1 MRAGRV
7 ESDRIGSSESGKDLE
22 VADSRPREIAD
33 FRLSPA
39 STRFRERVVVLILLV
54 VGWGV
59 QSFVVATR
67 RIPASSDQAIVGL
80 MAKHILERGEHP
92 VFYYGSAYAGSLEP
106 HYVAGVFALL
116 GPTPTAYRIAM
127 GGLVLLMMLGTWA
140 VTRRAFGPLP
150 AILALA
156 YLAVPPFFF
165 LYKGLTSDGHYD
177 AFNLFTLGVLSLC
190 LRIDNRLG
198 AGGDPGALSFLLL
211 GVLFGVGWWINPITP
226 AISAAALFWLF
237 LRRRDRPS
245 IRHTPVV
252 AAGFLLG
259 SLPWTWWNLRHEW
272 ASLASPELG
281 SVGIAG
287 ALHNLGE
294 IVLHSLPLLAGGTR
308 FRIAAGWET
317 FPFSTILV
325 MLVFVVLL
333 VPGVLRMLRG
343 DRVVRLFFLCFVV
356 LVVTVIWSR
365 RYVPSEPRVLFP
377 YYVLIPPV
385 LAAGMSWIATRGSG
399 GRWLAV
405 VLGGSLLFAHA
416 SGIAVEYRHVQNTDT
431 EATAG
436 LEDLQKVLTR
446 EGVRHVYTDYWTAYR
461 LSFESN
467 EKIVAAPIPGDEAV
481 RYGPYQDEVAGDPS
495 AAIVV
500 RGPRARCLESHLRER
515 RLPYRRAFV
524 PPFSA
529 FTRLPPDV
537 LRFVGER
544 GGLPLPAEA
553 YRVTWKIGPH
563 PAAIPRGGTARV
575 TVSFRNVSAC
585 SWPHAVHLGYHW
597 IPRDAGVPQVWDGG
611 RELPD
616 RRIEPDQFVTLPVH
630 LKAPDAP
637 GRYSLVYDLVFEG
650 VEWFAARG
658 GAAASVPIDVR

>member
-1 MRAGRV
+1 
-7 ESDRIGSSESGKDLE
+7 
-22 VADSRPREIAD
+22 
-33 FRLSPA
+33 
-39 STRFRERVVVLILLV
+39 
-54 VGWGV
+54 
-59 QSFVVATR
+59 
-67 RIPASSDQAIVGL
+67 

-116 GPTPTAYRIAM
+116 GPTPSAYRIAM
-127 GGLVLLMMLGTWA
+127 GGLVLLMMIGTWT
-140 VTRRAFGPLP
+140 VSRRAFGRTAAL
-150 AILALA
+150 LALA
-156 YLAVPPFFF
+156 YVAVPPFFF

-177 AFNLFTLGVLSLC
+177 AFNLFTVGVVIVCLS
-190 LRIDNRLG
+190 IEKELG
-198 AGGDPGALSFLLL
+198 AGRDPAASLFLLL

-226 AISAAALFWLF
+226 AISAAALAWLF
-237 LRRRDRPS
+237 LRKRDRAP
-245 IRHTPVV
+245 IRRVPLV
-252 AAGFLLG
+252 AAGFATG
-259 SLPWTWWNLRHEW
+259 SLPWTWWNLRHDW

-281 SVGIAG
+281 SVGIGG

-325 MLVFVVLL
+325 MLVVVVLL
-333 VPGVLRMLRG
+333 FPGVRRLLRG
-343 DRVVRLFFLCFVV
+343 DRVVRLFLLSFAV

-385 LAAGMSWIATRGSG
+385 LAAGLSSIATRGTA

-416 SGIAVEYRHVQNTDT
+416 SSIAVEYRHVQNTDT

-436 LEDLQKVLTR
+436 LDELQNVLR
-446 EGVRHVYTDYWTAYR
+446 RDGVRHVYTDYWTAYR
-461 LSFESN
+461 LAFESN
-467 EKIVAAPIPGDEAV
+467 EQIVAAPIPGDEAV
-481 RYGPYQDEVAGDPS
+481 RYAPYQEEVAADPS
-495 AAIVV
+495 AGIVI

-515 RLPYRRAFV
+515 RLPYRRASAPPFAVFTRV
-524 PPFSA
+524 PPEI
-529 FTRLPPDV
+529 

-544 GGLPLPAEA
+544 GGLPLPSEG
-553 YRVTWKIGPH
+553 YRATWKLGPH
-563 PAAIPRGGTARV
+563 PAAIPRGETARV
-575 TVSFRNVSAC
+575 TVSFRNVSPC

-597 IPRDAGVPQVWDGG
+597 IPKEAGRPQVWDGG
-611 RELPD
+611 RALPD
-616 RRIEPDQFVTLPVH
+616 RQIEPDQVVTLPVE
-630 LKAPDAP
+630 LRAPAAP

-650 VEWFAARG
+650 VDWFAARG
-658 GAAASVPIDVR
+658 GATATVLMDVR